1 MNNKLSGTLLLFPE
15 AGFRARDSLLS
26 SSVCLRLAGWLKH
39 CNFYLSLY
47 VIRLAG
53 WLKHCSLSL
62 SSSGSAVQN
71 NLKRDGEGSC
81 VSRGSGTTPE
91 YAMHSESVSVQ
102 HRYRTRLAE
111 L

>member
-1 MNNKLSGTLLLFPE
+1 MTKLEKTGVEDNARCSYRMNNKLQLSGTLLLFPE

-39 CNFYLSLY
+39 CNSNLSLY

-62 SSSGSAVQN
+62 SSSGSAV
-71 NLKRDGEGSC
+71 K
-81 VSRGSGTTPE
+81 TK
-91 YAMHSESVSVQ
+91 SE
-102 HRYRTRLAE
+102 A
-111 L
+111 